1 MEKCG
6 ENSTLFRCLYR
17 KNPNCFQAAKGG
29 PSEGRTLDLSIERF
43 TFLERSIL
51 WTFSYKYLAGG
62 TGFLNVLL
70 ELHIV

>member
-29 PSEGRTLDLSIERF
+29 PSEGRTLDL
-43 TFLERSIL
+43 
-51 WTFSYKYLAGG
+51 TFSYKYLAGG